1 MKNLKIFII
10 AFALFAMN
18 VSAAATTTA
27 GPVKPTSQLRSEIVD
42 FIGPNCPY
50 EYNKNECTAEV
61 LFTINTKSEI
71 IILSVTSPNERA
83 EGYLKSKLNYKKVSH
98 TPKREGEIF
107 LLPLKMVRE

>member
-1 MKNLKIFII
+1 MKKLNFLII
-10 AFALFAMN
+10 AFTLFAMN
-18 VSAAATTTA
+18 VSATTTTTT

-50 EYNKNECTAEV
+50 EHNKDECTAEV

-71 IILSVTSPNERA
+71 IILSVTSPNTRA
-83 EGYLKSKLNYKKVSH
+83 ESYLKSKLNYKKVSH

>member
-1 MKNLKIFII
+1 MKKFNYLII
-10 AFALFAMN
+10 AFVLFTMN
-18 VSAAATTTA
+18 VSAATTNE
-27 GPVKPTSQLRSEIVD
+27 PVKPTSQLRSEIVD
-42 FIGPNCPY
+42 LIGPNCPY
-50 EYNKNECTAEV
+50 EHDKDECTAEV